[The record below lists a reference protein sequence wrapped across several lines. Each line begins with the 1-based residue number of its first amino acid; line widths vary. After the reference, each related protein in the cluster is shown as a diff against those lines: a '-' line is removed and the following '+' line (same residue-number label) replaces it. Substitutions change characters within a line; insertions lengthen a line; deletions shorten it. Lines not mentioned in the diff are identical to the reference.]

1 MVFYIYSQGIR
12 REEPLSKLLQ
22 EQQIREI
29 QASRRLRKVGPKTH
43 TAAQGGAS
51 AYSETGQQTAREP
64 ALLARQVMT
73 APVQTLP
80 DIALA
85 SEAWAL
91 FQANAFHHIPV
102 INTQH
107 QLVGILTDSDLLA
120 LSSSLIQPTPFS
132 PHTTPILQIATT
144 EVLSCSASTGIRELA
159 DLMVSRRVGCVPIV
173 NEAHQVEGIVTRT
186 DILRALVRQAPI
198 ELWV

>member
-22 EQQIREI
+22 EQQIREV
-29 QASRRLRKVGPKTH
+29 QASRRVRKVGPRTH
-43 TAAQGGAS
+43 PAQQDAAS
-51 AYSETGQQTAREP
+51 IYSETGQQQSREP
-64 ALLARQVMT
+64 ALVARQVMT
-73 APVQTLP
+73 APVHTLP
-80 DIALA
+80 DTALA

-91 FQANAFHHIPV
+91 FQANAFHHIPIV
-102 INTQH
+102 NAAH
-107 QLVGILTDSDLLA
+107 HLVGILTDSDLLA

-132 PHTTPILQIATT
+132 PSTTPVLQIATT

-159 DLMVSRRVGCVPIV
+159 DLMVSRRVGCAPIV

-186 DILRALVRQAPI
+186 DILRALVQQAPI